1 MGLLLRGLIAGTLRE
16 GRLRTI
22 VTIVAVALGVAI
34 TLAIDLANA
43 SAVASFSNSVNV
55 VASRVNLQILG
66 IGRGF
71 DERTILRV
79 QAVPGVISAAPAIE
93 DNLVVGL
100 RPHEPLSGEVLRVLG
115 VDLLRPLPRDAGEP
129 VAQGDGTGNL
139 LVNGAGA
146 VISRRVADEYHLRV
160 GSKLHG
166 IAGDHPASL
175 TVAGIMPPNV
185 VGIDSSVVFV
195 DVATAQD
202 IFHKVGLLDR
212 IDCVVD
218 DNPSARFAATVAAV
232 RRILPPG
239 VRAVEPATRTGE
251 IARMLQSFQLNL
263 SALSAIALVVGMYL
277 IFNTVAIAVVQRR
290 SEIGIVR
297 ALGAP
302 RRAIVIV
309 FLIEGALLGLLGSL
323 LGLAVG
329 AALARF
335 SVSAVTRTVQTL
347 YVGVG
352 SGQIVWDLAV
362 FAKAFFIGVV
372 LAIVAAV
379 IPAVEAARVP
389 AALAIS
395 SRGFERPLANFA
407 RNAAVLG
414 CAVLLVAAALA
425 KGPPLGGLPVLGYL
439 SGAAIILGGSLCMP
453 LGIEIV
459 SAAGRRNLRD
469 APSLLAAVN
478 LGAALR
484 RNSIAVAALAIAIAM
499 VTSVAI
505 LVGSFRQ
512 TVATWADEA
521 LIADLFVRPLGP
533 ADASAEARFPPSV
546 TRTIERVPGV
556 AAVHAL
562 RSVTLPYR
570 GRLIAL
576 YATGFD
582 GLIAH
587 DSVQLLGVADPA
599 RLLRKIAGTASALVS
614 EPFATRFGVRPGDVV
629 ALDTPSGPVRFPVAA
644 VFNDYSSD
652 GGIVMIDRPAFV
664 RLFKDDTV
672 NSIAIFARRGANL
685 ATLRT
690 RVIRSVLPRRI
701 EIDTNR
707 ELRQLVIRIFDRT
720 FAITYALYIISLAIA
735 LLGVISTLFA
745 LVLERRRE
753 IGILRYLGLGSGD
766 VRKMILVEA
775 LLVGAL
781 GGAGG
786 LAIGILLGLLLIFV
800 INRQAF
806 GWLIEL
812 HMPWEFLLG
821 AFVAAVIAAAIAAV
835 YPSAVAARIRTAEA
849 VRAE

>member
-1 MGLLLRGLIAGTLRE
+1 MGLLLRGLITGPLRD

-43 SAVASFSNSVNV
+43 SAVASFSNSVNI

-71 DERTILRV
+71 DERTLLRV
-79 QAVPGVISAAPAIE
+79 QSMPGVISADPVIE

-100 RPHEPLSGEVLRVLG
+100 RPHDPLSGEVLRVLG
-115 VDLLRPLPRDAGEP
+115 VDLLRPLPRDAGDP
-129 VAQGDGTGNL
+129 VVEGEGTGNL
-139 LVNGAGA
+139 LVNGDGA

-160 GSKLHG
+160 GSKLRG
-166 IAGDHPASL
+166 TAGANPASL
-175 TVAGIMPPNV
+175 VVAGIMPPNV

-202 IFHKVGLLDR
+202 IFHKVGRLDR
-212 IDCVVD
+212 IDCVID
-218 DNPSARFAATVAAV
+218 SSRFAATVAAV
-232 RRILPPG
+232 RRILPPS

-290 SEIGIVR
+290 AEIGMVR
-297 ALGAP
+297 AIGAP
-302 RRAIVIV
+302 RRAIFMV
-309 FLIEGALLGLLGSL
+309 FLIEGALLGVFGSL
-323 LGLAVG
+323 VGLAVG
-329 AALARF
+329 AGLARF

-352 SGQIVWDLAV
+352 SGHIVWDPAV
-362 FAKAFFIGVV
+362 FTKAFLIGLV

-379 IPAVEAARVP
+379 IPALEASRVP
-389 AALAIS
+389 AASAIA
-395 SRGFERPLANFA
+395 SRGFERPLANFG

-414 CAVLLVAAALA
+414 CLVLLVAAALA
-425 KGPPLGGLPVLGYL
+425 KGPPLGGLPILGYL
-439 SGAAIILGGSLCMP
+439 SGAAIILGGSLCVP
-453 LGIEIV
+453 LAIEIV
-459 SAAGRRNLRD
+459 SVAGRRKLHG
-469 APSLLAAVN
+469 APGLLAAVN

-512 TVATWADEA
+512 TVVTWADEA
-521 LIADLFVRPLGP
+521 LVADLFVRPLGP
-533 ADASAEARFPPSV
+533 ADASAEARFSPSV
-546 TRTIERVPGV
+546 VKTISRVPGV
-556 AAVHAL
+556 EAVHAL
-562 RSVTLPYR
+562 RSLTLPYR
-570 GRLIAL
+570 GRLIEL
-576 YATGFD
+576 YATDFD
-582 GLIAH
+582 GLVAH
-587 DSVQLLGVADPA
+587 DSVQILGVADPA
-599 RLLRKIAGTASALVS
+599 ALLRRIEGTTNALVS
-614 EPFATRFGVRPGDVV
+614 EPFATRFDVRPGDVV
-629 ALDTPSGPVRFPVAA
+629 ALDTPAGPVRFPVAA

-652 GGIVMIDRPAFV
+652 SGIVMIDRPAFV
-664 RLFKDDTV
+664 RIFEDDTV

-685 ATLRT
+685 GALRT
-690 RVIRSVLPRRI
+690 RVIRRVLPLRI

-735 LLGVISTLFA
+735 LLGVVSTLFA

-753 IGILRYLGLGSGD
+753 IGILRYLGLSTAG
-766 VRKMILVEA
+766 VRKMILIEA

-781 GGAGG
+781 GGISG

-821 AFVAAVIAAAIAAV
+821 AFLAAVIAAAIAAL
-835 YPSAVAARIRTAEA
+835 YPAAVAARIRTAEA

>member
-1 MGLLLRGLIAGTLRE
+1 MGLLLRGLITGTLRE
-16 GRLRTI
+16 GRFRTI
-22 VTIVAVALGVAI
+22 VTLVAVALGVAI

-43 SAVASFSNSVNV
+43 SAVASFSDSVNI

-71 DERTILRV
+71 DERIFTRV
-79 QAVPGVISAAPAIE
+79 QAIGGVVSAAPAIE
-93 DNLVVGL
+93 DDLVVGT
-100 RPHEPLSGEVLRVLG
+100 RAGDPFSGEVLRVLG
-115 VDLLRPLPRDAGEP
+115 VDLLRPLPRDAGDP
-129 VAQGDGTGNL
+129 VANGEGMGNL
-139 LVNGAGA
+139 LVNGDGA
-146 VISRRVADEYHLRV
+146 VISRRVADKYHLRV
-160 GSKLHG
+160 GSRLRG
-166 IAGDHPASL
+166 IAGDRAVSL
-175 TVAGIMPPNV
+175 TVAGIMPPSV

-202 IFHKVGLLDR
+202 IFHKVGRLDR

-218 DNPSARFAATVAAV
+218 DNPARFAATLAAV
-232 RRILPPG
+232 RHILPPA
-239 VRAVEPATRTGE
+239 VRAVAPATRTGE
-251 IARMLQSFQLNL
+251 ITRMLKSFQLNL

-290 SEIGIVR
+290 AEIGIVR
-297 ALGAP
+297 ALGA
-302 RRAIVIV
+302 RQRTVFIV
-309 FLIEGALLGLLGSL
+309 FLIEGALIGVFGSL
-323 LGLAVG
+323 LGLGLG

-335 SVSAVTRTVQTL
+335 SVAAVTRTVQTL

-352 SGQIVWDLAV
+352 TGRISWDPLV
-362 FAKAFFIGVV
+362 FAKAFFIGLV
-372 LAIVAAV
+372 LAMLAAA
-379 IPAVEAARVP
+379 IPALEAARVP
-389 AALAIS
+389 AASAIRE
-395 SRGFERPLANFA
+395 RGFERPLPNFA
-407 RNAAVLG
+407 RNAAFLG
-414 CAVLLVAAALA
+414 CGTLLVAAALA

-439 SGAAIILGGSLCMP
+439 SGAAIILGGSLCVP
-453 LGIEIV
+453 LAIEIV
-459 SAAGRRNLRD
+459 SAAGRRSLHR
-469 APSLLAAVN
+469 PTSLLAAVN
-478 LGAALR
+478 FGTALR

-512 TVATWADEA
+512 TVETWAGEA

-546 TRTIERVPGV
+546 VETIARVPGV

-562 RSVTLPYR
+562 RSLTLPYN
-570 GRLIAL
+570 GRLIEL

-587 DSVQLLGVADPA
+587 DSVQFLGVSDPA
-599 RLLRKIAGTASALVS
+599 ALLRKMRGTTDALIS
-614 EPFATRFGVRPGDVV
+614 EPFATRFGVRPGEAV
-629 ALDTPSGPVRFPVAA
+629 ALDTPSGLVRFPVAA
-644 VFNDYSSD
+644 IFNDYSSD
-652 GGIVMIDRPAFV
+652 GGIVMIDRPTFV
-664 RLFKDDTV
+664 RLFRDDTV
-672 NSIAIFARRGANL
+672 NSIAIFARPGADL
-685 ATLRT
+685 TALRT
-690 RVIRSVLPRRI
+690 RVIRSVLPLRI

-720 FAITYALYIISLAIA
+720 FAITYALYVISLAIA
-735 LLGVISTLFA
+735 LLGVVSTLFA

-753 IGILRYLGLGSGD
+753 IGILRYLGLSTAE
-766 VRKMILVEA
+766 VRRMILIEA

-781 GGAGG
+781 GGIGG

-812 HMPWEFLLG
+812 HMPWEFLVAAL
-821 AFVAAVIAAAIAAV
+821 VAAVIAAVLAAL
-835 YPSAVAARIRTAEA
+835 YPAAVAARIRTAEA